1 MVENDGITLLFLT
14 NVIVMVKKS

>member
-14 NVIVMVKKS
+14 NMW